1 MNPASISVS
10 SSVGFLFA
18 PKTRQNTWIAH
29 AHHRSMHL
37 CHCEKK
43 CKKGNKD
50 DLASNWH
57 FNRRQAD
64 HKHGQTMNLTMNLWC
79 SALVQ
84 LKANHCPIPGA
95 PCLFMDPF
103 WTGQGL
109 GWPVGGNPWTVD
121 LQSNESAVANKWST
135 PCDFM
140 RGNNIY
146 WSTCATQE
154 ATSIQRSQ
162 RYNRSRA
169 RREI

>member
-57 FNRRQAD
+57 FNRHQAD

-95 PCLFMDPF
+95 PCLSVHGPF
-103 WTGQGL
+103 LNWTRAGMTC
-109 GWPVGGNPWTVD
+109 WANNESMNRRSSIKWVGGCKQMKHTLRLHVRQQY
-121 LQSNESAVANKWST
+121 LLKHLCHA
-135 PCDFM
+135 
-140 RGNNIY
+140 RGNVNSKI
-146 WSTCATQE
+146 ATLQ
-154 ATSIQRSQ
+154 QK
-162 RYNRSRA
+162 
-169 RREI
+169 